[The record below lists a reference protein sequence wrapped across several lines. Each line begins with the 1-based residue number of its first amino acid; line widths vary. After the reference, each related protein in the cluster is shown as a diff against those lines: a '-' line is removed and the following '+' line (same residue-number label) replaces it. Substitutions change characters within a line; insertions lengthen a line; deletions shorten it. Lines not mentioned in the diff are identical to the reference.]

1 MNVGSG
7 RDGKAKELSHHLLN
21 IAVNQRETKA
31 DISGVRSEEAVNWV
45 AVEYEMQMM
54 RIVAVGWA
62 ISYYSSEAP
71 APENLA
77 ETFWEG
83 VRAYCA
89 AVSSMTEPVLGSG
102 ADYFGTVRQRLD
114 HYVQVMAHFPDIAD
128 PAQVIG
134 PTFAK
139 LCGCGEDAA
148 VIGLGRRVFS
158 RCLARVQRCLNEDGN
173 G

>member
-1 MNVGSG
+1 MDIGSG
-7 RDGKAKELSHHLLN
+7 KRTETRQAAHRLLN

-31 DISGVRSEEAVNWV
+31 DISGVQSEEAVNWV
-45 AVEYEMQMM
+45 AVEYEMQLM

-62 ISYYSSEAP
+62 ISYFSSETA
-71 APENLA
+71 APESLA

-83 VRAYCA
+83 VRAYCS

-114 HYVQVMAHFPDIAD
+114 HYVQVMSHFPDAAD
-128 PAQVIG
+128 PARVIG

-139 LCGCGEDAA
+139 LCGCGENAE
-148 VIGLGRRVFS
+148 VIALGRRVFN
-158 RCLARVQRCLNEDGN
+158 RCLARVQEQLLNC
-173 G
+173 